1 MANHDAG
8 NTLQKAIAEGRAKQ
22 CTAMCKATGERCQRV
37 ARDGFEVCSVHGAG
51 TAIREADGTRKPPG
65 RPCEHGMYSESL
77 TEGERD
83 LYDVAF
89 GDLTLVH
96 EAALSKVKLAMFVQK
111 MADELTAAAEQA
123 DDSEEGEVMVEVAGR
138 RPRNNAKEKEY
149 YFIQLLQSVV
159 KTTTAAYDQ
168 LRDKKIVVNLQG
180 DEAEI
185 MEKVQEAVTKEM
197 SFINGQLCPD
207 CRRRILEAIRERQQ
221 TIIE

>member
-1 MANHDAG
+1 
-8 NTLQKAIAEGRAKQ
+8 
-22 CTAMCKATGERCQRV
+22 
-37 ARDGFEVCSVHGAG
+37 
-51 TAIREADGTRKPPG
+51 
-65 RPCEHGMYSESL
+65 MYSESL